1 MNCRHCQQSL
11 GQPFLDLGFAPPSNA
26 YLSAAQLHEPEL
38 AYPLRLYVCENCWLA
53 QAPAYAR
60 PDALFNADYAYFS
73 SVSSTWLDHARRYV
87 EMMVARLDLH
97 ADSLVIEIAANDGYL
112 LQYFVA
118 RGIPCLGIEPTKG
131 TAQAAQAKGVPVLM
145 EFFGRTLGERLAAE
159 GHQADIIVGN
169 NVLAHVPDIHDFTAG
184 LRAALKPE
192 GAITLEFPHV
202 LRLLQQNQF
211 DTVYHEHYSYLSLY
225 AVKQLF
231 ATHELTVFDVEE
243 LPTHGGSLRV
253 YAGHA
258 AADRLPTARVAAAL
272 QAEADNGLQALEIYQ
287 GFQSRANRAKNDLL
301 AFLVER
307 ACQGETIAAY
317 GAAAKGNTLLNYAGI
332 KPDLLPWVADAALS
346 KQGKYLPG
354 SHLPILP
361 PEQVFITRPD
371 YLLILPWNLR
381 DEIMAQMKGIR
392 AWGGRFVT
400 AIPRLEIWA

>member
-145 EFFGRTLGERLAAE
+145 EFFGRTLGDRA
-159 GHQADIIVGN
+159 GVGG
-169 NVLAHVPDIHDFTAG
+169 VHPST
-184 LRAALKPE
+184 P
-192 GAITLEFPHV
+192 P
-202 LRLLQQNQF
+202 
-211 DTVYHEHYSYLSLY
+211 VY
-225 AVKQLF
+225 
-231 ATHELTVFDVEE
+231 
-243 LPTHGGSLRV
+243 
-253 YAGHA
+253 
-258 AADRLPTARVAAAL
+258 
-272 QAEADNGLQALEIYQ
+272 
-287 GFQSRANRAKNDLL
+287 
-301 AFLVER
+301 
-307 ACQGETIAAY
+307 IAP
-317 GAAAKGNTLLNYAGI
+317 AAK
-332 KPDLLPWVADAALS
+332 LPR
-346 KQGKYLPG
+346 
-354 SHLPILP
+354 SHC
-361 PEQVFITRPD
+361 V
-371 YLLILPWNLR
+371 
-381 DEIMAQMKGIR
+381 G
-392 AWGGRFVT
+392 
-400 AIPRLEIWA
+400 